1 MSLNL
6 DNNMEINKSEKN
18 EIEDLQKQLIE
29 SIEQD
34 NNNKLK
40 IKDLEIK
47 NSELEKKNFEF
58 QSKLQEL
65 IIKNNLIQQEDS
77 NLQLEIKKL
86 KLSINSPGK
95 VLASLG
101 NVIKNDTKSIN
112 NEMLLKEKLELR
124 EINEKLLLVISER
137 ESDVIKNKTIY
148 EKKIDLLQKTINE
161 LNGKVNDANHDLKD
175 LQTQVNEKDKALQKL
190 EENKNILSKYNL
202 LKFEFDQY
210 KKNIEKNKEMVDLEK
225 AKTKELETINKKLND
240 RVVKLENNFNDL
252 IKKGTIKVKDMND
265 INLYVEISENLR
277 GQIMEMTDKSAA
289 LEKKYDELLK
299 KGQEENKKLETQ
311 YMEQYNQA
319 ADLQKNIDYLQES
332 FVQGTVK
339 LNTELSELKS
349 KVFELENYKKSQEE
363 KYKELLTNYEKA
375 GENFQNIQKTMT
387 KLREKDDFDITL
399 IEERYIVLENMLS
412 FEKNDLITQNR
423 DLINQIKMLNEGDVN
438 SENKGSNQK
447 EIDNTLKMEIKNLKD
462 EKLLLQNKL
471 KDKETTIIQLQQK
484 LETLKIVQQE
494 NQSLKNNIKENSKNF
509 QVIINE
515 LTAKTEQLSEE
526 LLNSRKRTS
535 LLRSI
540 PTFKKE
546 DVQMK
551 VDNTIMSAEVEKYK
565 KENEELKKSIET
577 IKNDN
582 KQKENELSL
591 LKAQTANDNFIK
603 DNELFKCK
611 NLVKKYKTMLEENGL
626 LNTNKKK

>member
-289 LEKKYDELLK
+289 LEKKYDEMLK

>member
-40 IKDLEIK
+40 IKDFEIK

-225 AKTKELETINKKLND
+225 AKTK
-240 RVVKLENNFNDL
+240 
-252 IKKGTIKVKDMND
+252 
-265 INLYVEISENLR
+265 
-277 GQIMEMTDKSAA
+277 
-289 LEKKYDELLK
+289 
-299 KGQEENKKLETQ
+299 
-311 YMEQYNQA
+311 
-319 ADLQKNIDYLQES
+319 
-332 FVQGTVK
+332 
-339 LNTELSELKS
+339 
-349 KVFELENYKKSQEE
+349 
-363 KYKELLTNYEKA
+363 
-375 GENFQNIQKTMT
+375 
-387 KLREKDDFDITL
+387 
-399 IEERYIVLENMLS
+399 
-412 FEKNDLITQNR
+412 
-423 DLINQIKMLNEGDVN
+423 
-438 SENKGSNQK
+438 
-447 EIDNTLKMEIKNLKD
+447 
-462 EKLLLQNKL
+462 
-471 KDKETTIIQLQQK
+471 
-484 LETLKIVQQE
+484 
-494 NQSLKNNIKENSKNF
+494 
-509 QVIINE
+509 
-515 LTAKTEQLSEE
+515 
-526 LLNSRKRTS
+526 
-535 LLRSI
+535 
-540 PTFKKE
+540 
-546 DVQMK
+546 
-551 VDNTIMSAEVEKYK
+551 
-565 KENEELKKSIET
+565 
-577 IKNDN
+577 
-582 KQKENELSL
+582 
-591 LKAQTANDNFIK
+591 
-603 DNELFKCK
+603 
-611 NLVKKYKTMLEENGL
+611 
-626 LNTNKKK
+626 